1 MIVKLP
7 KQWKYW
13 CRKYGLKPHVLWR
26 RNSRYTRSTP
36 AWFYLTGYDR
46 VWRVNH
52 NGLFQIGDLLTKFER
67 WSLCNPIISVEIP
80 KTEKEFELAIVE
92 MNSEIVTR
100 LPSFRSVIGVN
111 EWI

>member
-1 MIVKLP
+1 
-7 KQWKYW
+7 
-13 CRKYGLKPHVLWR
+13 
-26 RNSRYTRSTP
+26 
-36 AWFYLTGYDR
+36 
-46 VWRVNH
+46 
-52 NGLFQIGDLLTKFER
+52 
-67 WSLCNPIISVEIP
+67 VEIP